1 MDGSATRTPP
11 LPVLEPEGMFV
22 IHVRSDSGA
31 ARKHLVGRVEHV
43 KSGTS
48 EAFASLAALLGFIE
62 RHVPTAK
69 SSTAGSDSK
78 R

>member
-48 EAFASLAALLGFIE
+48 EPFGSLGALLEFIE
-62 RHVPTAK
+62 RHLPTTE
-69 SSTAGSDSK
+69 SSTAGCDSK